1 MAPVRAFPLAMDRWI
16 SRVKGWLVARKIGLG
31 FSEHNSGPAS
41 G

>member
-1 MAPVRAFPLAMDRWI
+1 
-16 SRVKGWLVARKIGLG
+16 VKGWLVARKIGLG